1 MTLTEL
7 NTCQKMLGNSSSC
20 RRRGDLSGRHET
32 VLTHCLCERLRSGC
46 HVITGGFY
54 DGSVAGFHFCGA
66 GGGESFESFL
76 PNRVAEHLQGVAG
89 DDEVVV
95 AEAFVA
101 LGGDHVAAGG
111 SSSSGAVLFD
121 GRDLDHVVG
130 FEGVEVAAYCC
141 GGEAEELTEGC
152 CGYGAV
158 VEDFAQDAVP
168 GAFFCL
174 GFALG
179 CACRG
184 GLCTGSTS
192 RARGG
197 GSGAVSGL
205 RLVR

>member
-1 MTLTEL
+1 M
-7 NTCQKMLGNSSSC
+7 
-20 RRRGDLSGRHET
+20 
-32 VLTHCLCERLRSGC
+32 
-46 HVITGGFY
+46 
-54 DGSVAGFHFCGA
+54 
-66 GGGESFESFL
+66 
-76 PNRVAEHLQGVAG
+76 QGVAG

-101 LGGDHVAAGG
+101 LGGDYVAAGG
-111 SSSSGAVLFD
+111 SSGSGAVLLD
-121 GRDLDHVVG
+121 GRDLNHVVG
-130 FEGVEVAAYCC
+130 FEGVEVAAYRC

-152 CGYGAV
+152 CGYGAI
-158 VEDFAQDAVP
+158 VENFTENAVP

-184 GLCTGSTS
+184 GLGTGSTS

-205 RLVR
+205 RLVH